1 MEPREKSSLG
11 IDADLACVLC
21 YLAGPLSGG
30 IMLLLEKRDVLIRF
44 HAVQSC
50 LLFAPSFVL
59 IPLFFMVPLPSSALF
74 RFIYFMIWA
83 LLAIG
88 SISLLVWILPA
99 AWRLERKRLPI
110 VGKMA
115 DRWIPDDG
123 RSEAYNLTGN
133 DAAPAR
139 KVDLSQLTFEALPPT
154 PGQSDVRIALIP
166 AKISEADELL
176 KRVAE
181 ALKFPESFGGTW
193 DSLDDCLDDLSWI
206 PEKRI
211 VIFHPDLP
219 LAGAPADLKIYVSC
233 LSDAV
238 GEWKSK
244 GKSVE
249 AIFPPALKG
258 ALAAVLMGS
267 SQRHPQPAPHRTKA

>member
-1 MEPREKSSLG
+1 MEPREKTSLG
-11 IDADLACVLC
+11 IDADLACLLC
-21 YLAGPLSGG
+21 YLGGPLSGG
-30 IMLLLEKRDVLIRF
+30 LMLLLEKRDVLVRF

-50 LLFAPSFVL
+50 LLFTPSFVL
-59 IPLFFMVPLPSSALF
+59 IPLFFLVSLPASSAF
-74 RFIYFMIWA
+74 RFLYYTIGA
-83 LLAIG
+83 LLAFG
-88 SISLLVWILPA
+88 SIALLLWIGPA

-110 VGKMA
+110 VGRMA

-123 RSEAYNLTGN
+123 RAEAYNLTGN
-133 DAAPAR
+133 DAVPAR
-139 KVDLSQLTFEALPPT
+139 KVDLSQLTFEALPPA
-154 PGQSDVRIALIP
+154 PGQPDVRVALIP
-166 AKISEADELL
+166 AKISETDELL
-176 KRVAE
+176 KRVAA
-181 ALKFPESFGGTW
+181 ALNFPEPFGETW
-193 DSLDDCLDDLSWI
+193 DALDECINDLSWI

-244 GKSVE
+244 GKSVQ

-258 ALAAVLMGS
+258 ALATVLVGS
-267 SQRHPQPAPHRTKA
+267 SQRHPHPAPHRTKA